1 MLEDKNGHC
10 RKAEVLAMGN
20 TIKKEREWCLE
31 KGGPG
36 WEDVE
41 GQRLKNWC
49 V

>member
-31 KGGPG
+31 K
-36 WEDVE
+36 ELHTTRHRSVT
-41 GQRLKNWC
+41 
-49 V
+49 